1 MGVVPDKIADKIT
14 FFETVL
20 PAWAANAAAIGL
32 TPAQVVA
39 LSTVTDQAR
48 AALNAAVAAR
58 AAARAATEAQN
69 QLVASMSEIG
79 GDYIKIIRTKA
90 ETDNNPAIFQLAK
103 IPAPKPPAPLGVPD
117 VPTDLVATL
126 GNEGQI
132 FLTWKGSRRGGTS
145 FSIERSTTGGFSLIG
160 TSEFKT
166 FTDEA
171 VPGGVAQVSYRV
183 RASRS
188 GGTSQASQPV
198 TLLFS
203 AGGGVTIVSN
213 ETSEFKLAG

>member
-1 MGVVPDKIADKIT
+1 V
-14 FFETVL
+14 
-20 PAWAANAAAIGL
+20 
-32 TPAQVVA
+32 
-39 LSTVTDQAR
+39 S
-48 AALNAAVAAR
+48 AR

-69 QLVASMSEIG
+69 QLVAAMAELG

-90 ETDNNPAIFQLAK
+90 ETDNNPTIYQLAK
-103 IPAPKPPAPLGVPD
+103 IPAPKPPAPLGPPE

-132 FLTWKGSRRGGTS
+132 FLRWKASRRGGTS
-145 FSIERSTTGGFSLIG
+145 FSIERSTGNSFSLIG

-171 VPGGVAQVSYRV
+171 LPGGVAQVSYRV

-188 GGTSQASQPV
+188 GGNSQASQPV
-198 TLLFS
+198 TLFFS
-203 AGGGVTIVSN
+203 AGNVTIVSG

>member
-20 PAWAANAAAIGL
+20 PNFAAHAVAIGL
-32 TPAQVVA
+32 TPAQVVQ
-39 LSTVTDQAR
+39 LSTITDQAR
-48 AALNAAVAAR
+48 AAYNAAVSAR

-69 QLVASMSEIG
+69 QFVAAMAELG

-103 IPAPKPPAPLGVPD
+103 IPAPKPPAPLGPPD
-117 VPTDLVATL
+117 VPTELTATL
-126 GNEGQI
+126 GNEGQV
-132 FLTWKGSRRGGTS
+132 FLRWKGSRRGGTS
-145 FSIERSTTGGFSLIG
+145 FSIERSTGGSFSLIG
-160 TSEFKT
+160 TSEFKR
-166 FTDEA
+166 FTDDT
-171 VPGGVAQVSYRV
+171 VPGGVSQISYRV

-188 GGTSQASQPV
+188 GGNSQASQPV
-198 TLLFS
+198 TLFFS
-203 AGGGVTIVSN
+203 AGNVTIVSG